1 MRLLS
6 DLSWLVVGTVVAA
19 FLIELFVSLRAVN
32 KAPDWQELDD
42 NVSGATDT
50 DRAAAD
56 VRTE

>member
-1 MRLLS
+1 MRILS

>member
-32 KAPDWQELDD
+32 KAPDWEELDD

-50 DRAAAD
+50 DRAAAG

>member
-6 DLSWLVVGTVVAA
+6 ELSWLVVGTVVAA

-50 DRAAAD
+50 DRAAAR

>member
-1 MRLLS
+1 MRFLS
-6 DLSWLVVGTVVAA
+6 ELSWLVVGTVVAA

>member
-19 FLIELFVSLRAVN
+19 FFIELFVSLRAVN

-42 NVSGATDT
+42 HESGAPDT
-50 DRAAAD
+50 DRAAAG

>member
-1 MRLLS
+1 MHLIS

-19 FLIELFVSLRAVN
+19 FLIELFVSLRAVS

-50 DRAAAD
+50 DRAAAG

>member
-19 FLIELFVSLRAVN
+19 FFIELFVSLRAVS

-42 NVSGATDT
+42 DESGATDT
-50 DRAAAD
+50 DRAAAG

>member
-1 MRLLS
+1 MRILS

-19 FLIELFVSLRAVN
+19 FFIELFVSLRAVN

>member
-1 MRLLS
+1 MRILS

-19 FLIELFVSLRAVN
+19 FFIELFVSLRAVN

-42 NVSGATDT
+42 HEPRGTDT
-50 DRAAAD
+50 DRAAAG